1 MNWKLLNAVWRKSPA
16 KCCKAHQS
24 SSVDSV
30 LYLHHLRFDSQTLN
44 LLLCRQILLDSEAFV
59 FTESL
64 LIFRKKPTQE
74 NMFFAKMEVVTFSPF
89 TTKYNAIESHY
100 WYSKDA
106 VTCTLEL
113 LLFFPSTSKFSVS
126 SSSQYD
132 FTSMITLTI
141 TITQQ

>member
-1 MNWKLLNAVWRKSPA
+1 
-16 KCCKAHQS
+16 
-24 SSVDSV
+24 
-30 LYLHHLRFDSQTLN
+30 
-44 LLLCRQILLDSEAFV
+44 
-59 FTESL
+59 
-64 LIFRKKPTQE
+64 
-74 NMFFAKMEVVTFSPF
+74 MEVVIFSPF
-89 TTKYNAIESHY
+89 TTKYNVTESHY

-132 FTSMITLTI
+132 FTSMITLAI